1 MKFAISKAN
10 KLTLI
15 KVFFISILTT
25 LNTTMSVAQQ
35 DAQYTQYMYNTINV
49 NPAYAGSRGVL
60 SVFGLYR
67 AQWVGLEGAPN
78 TAAAS
83 IHSPIENSRV
93 GLGLTVSNDQIGISE
108 RNTVSTD
115 FSYTINTSDSYKL
128 SFGLKG
134 SASLLNV
141 DYNKLNKYDKNDP
154 KFQNNIDNQF
164 SPNIGAGVYYHSDKL
179 YAGVSVPFIL
189 ETKHFDDNTNSVA
202 KDALHY
208 YFIGG
213 YVFDV
218 SESTKFK
225 PAFLIK
231 SVKGAPLQAD
241 LTANFMFHDKFVVG
255 GAWRWSAAVSGLV
268 GFQVDN
274 NWFVGYTY
282 DSDTTKLANYN
293 SGSHEIFLRYE
304 FKGKQEKIISPRFF

>member
-1 MKFAISKAN
+1 MMNRKIKNIVISVKFI
-10 KLTLI
+10 LI
-15 KVFFISILTT
+15 VTIGL
-25 LNTTMSVAQQ
+25 LNTTNSVAQQ
-35 DAQYTQYMYNTINV
+35 DAQFTQYMYNTINV
-49 NPAYAGSRGVL
+49 NPAYAGSRGVM
-60 SVFGLYR
+60 SVFGVYR
-67 AQWVGLEGAPN
+67 AQWVGLEGAP
-78 TAAAS
+78 TTSAAS
-83 IHSPIENSRV
+83 IHSPIDNSRV
-93 GLGLTVSNDQIGISE
+93 GLGLSLSKDEIGISD
-108 RNTVSTD
+108 RKTVSTD
-115 FSYTINTSDSYKL
+115 FSYTINTTDDYKL
-128 SFGLKG
+128 SFGIKG

-141 DYNKLNKYDKNDP
+141 DYTKLNKYDKNDP

-218 SESTKFK
+218 SETTKFK
-225 PAFLIK
+225 PAFLVK

-241 LTANFMFHDKFVVG
+241 VTANFMFFDKFVLG
-255 GAWRWSAAVSGLV
+255 AAWRWSASASALA
-268 GFQVDN
+268 GFQIDS

-282 DSDTTKLANYN
+282 DSDSTKLANYN

>member
-1 MKFAISKAN
+1 MKFGIRKAN
-10 KLTLI
+10 NLTLI

-25 LNTTMSVAQQ
+25 LNITMSVAQQ

-49 NPAYAGSRGVL
+49 NPAYAGSRGVM
-60 SVFGLYR
+60 SVFGMYR
-67 AQWVGLEGAPN
+67 AQWVGVEGSPN

-141 DYNKLNKYDKNDP
+141 DYSKLNKYDKNDP

-231 SVKGAPLQAD
+231 SVKGAPLQVD

-268 GFQVDN
+268 GFQVDS

>member
-1 MKFAISKAN
+1 MMKREINNFVTSFKFI
-10 KLTLI
+10 LIVTLI
-15 KVFFISILTT
+15 L

-60 SVFGLYR
+60 SVFGMYR

>member
-1 MKFAISKAN
+1 MMKREINNFVTSFKFI
-10 KLTLI
+10 LIVTLI
-15 KVFFISILTT
+15 L

-60 SVFGLYR
+60 SVFGMYR

-268 GFQVDN
+268 GFQVDS

>member
-1 MKFAISKAN
+1 MNRKIKNIVISVKFI
-10 KLTLI
+10 LI
-15 KVFFISILTT
+15 VTIGL
-25 LNTTMSVAQQ
+25 LNTTNSVAQQ
-35 DAQYTQYMYNTINV
+35 DAQFTQYMYNTINV
-49 NPAYAGSRGVL
+49 NPAYAGSRGVM
-60 SVFGLYR
+60 SVFGVYR
-67 AQWVGLEGAPN
+67 AQWVGLEGAP
-78 TAAAS
+78 TTSAAS
-83 IHSPIENSRV
+83 IHSPIDNSRV
-93 GLGLTVSNDQIGISE
+93 GLGLSLSKDEIGISD
-108 RNTVSTD
+108 RKTVSTD
-115 FSYTINTSDSYKL
+115 FSYTINTTDDYKL
-128 SFGLKG
+128 SFGIKG

-141 DYNKLNKYDKNDP
+141 DYTKLNKYDKNDP

-218 SESTKFK
+218 SETTKFK
-225 PAFLIK
+225 PAFLVK

-241 LTANFMFHDKFVVG
+241 VTANFMFFDKFVLG
-255 GAWRWSAAVSGLV
+255 AAWRWSASASALA
-268 GFQVDN
+268 GFQIDS

-282 DSDTTKLANYN
+282 DSDSTKLANYN

>member
-1 MKFAISKAN
+1 MMKREINNIVTSFKFI
-10 KLTLI
+10 LI
-15 KVFFISILTT
+15 VTFIL

-35 DAQYTQYMYNTINV
+35 DAQYTQFMYNTINV

-60 SVFGLYR
+60 SVFGMYR

-255 GAWRWSAAVSGLV
+255 GAWRWSAAVSVLV
-268 GFQVDN
+268 GFQVDS

>member
-1 MKFAISKAN
+1 MKFGISKAN

-60 SVFGLYR
+60 SVFGMFR

-83 IHSPIENSRV
+83 LHSPIENSRV

-141 DYNKLNKYDKNDP
+141 DYSKLNKYDKNDP

-231 SVKGAPLQAD
+231 SVKGAPLQVD

-255 GAWRWSAAVSGLV
+255 GAWRWSAAVSVLV
-268 GFQVDN
+268 GFQVDS

>member
-1 MKFAISKAN
+1 MKFGISKAN

-60 SVFGLYR
+60 SVFGMYR

-115 FSYTINTSDSYKL
+115 FSFTINTSDSYKL

-218 SESTKFK
+218 S
-225 PAFLIK
+225 
-231 SVKGAPLQAD
+231 
-241 LTANFMFHDKFVVG
+241 
-255 GAWRWSAAVSGLV
+255 
-268 GFQVDN
+268 
-274 NWFVGYTY
+274 
-282 DSDTTKLANYN
+282 
-293 SGSHEIFLRYE
+293 
-304 FKGKQEKIISPRFF
+304 